1 MITKDMCELIM
12 NLYKRIKKS
21 LTNEVDEAYQG
32 WEK

>member
-1 MITKDMCELIM
+1 MITKDMCEIIM

-21 LTNEVDEAYQG
+21 LNSEMDEAYKG